1 MLVKVTAGIA
11 ALYSIGQL
19 RADNPNVSFPSA
31 IPEATLTTYDVY
43 PYVIASQPVYDEA
56 LENLNAGDVLD
67 VGGVWTQSWVVSAKT
82 AQEQA
87 DYAKNADRV
96 ADIAALKVDSEV
108 LALLKARP
116 AQINTY
122 IDNNVNNLTEAK
134 EVLKIYGRALAVL
147 AHAIIN

>member
-1 MLVKVTAGIA
+1 MYIKETGGIA
-11 ALYSIGQL
+11 ALYSLGQL
-19 RADNPNVSFPSA
+19 RSDNPNVSFPSA
-31 IPEATLTTYDVY
+31 IPEATLALYDVY